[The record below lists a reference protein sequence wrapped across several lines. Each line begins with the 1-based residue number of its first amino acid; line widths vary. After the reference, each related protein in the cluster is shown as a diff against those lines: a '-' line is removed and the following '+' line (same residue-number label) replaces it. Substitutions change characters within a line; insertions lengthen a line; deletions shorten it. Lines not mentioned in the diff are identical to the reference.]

1 MAFGAEVFVNWKPA
15 METKSDEPKKKHVLI
30 VEDEVDLALSYKEL
44 LEAHGFSVHTA
55 PTGVIALKHILN
67 KPVDAV
73 ICDLKLPQLEGDMF
87 YITVERTKPQVCERF
102 IFITGVADNP
112 KFQPFINKMKGR
124 VLLKPVGVEQLLQAL
139 NDLLKSTSPS

>member
-1 MAFGAEVFVNWKPA
+1 MENKPA
-15 METKSDEPKKKHVLI
+15 EARKRHVLI

-55 PTGVIALKHILN
+55 PTGVIALKHILS
-67 KPVDAV
+67 KEVDAV

-87 YITVERTKPQVCERF
+87 YLTVEKTKPEVCDRF
-102 IFITGVADNP
+102 IFITGMADNP

-124 VLLKPVGVEQLLQAL
+124 VLFKPVRVEQVLEAL
-139 NDLLKSTSPS
+139 NQLFARVG